1 MERNEITNLLKAWS
15 AGDKQAFDR
24 LLPLVDPELKKIA
37 QAYMRNERPGHILQT
52 TALINEALMKLIRED
67 IGYENRKHFYGFV
80 ARRMRQV
87 LVDYARN
94 QSPARGREVDM
105 AEAQMQSAE
114 KSEEL
119 ILLDQA
125 LSKLASID
133 ERKAT
138 IVECR
143 YFIGL
148 SREEVAELLDVSQTT
163 VDRDWRFALGWL
175 KHEMTQDSKNS

>member
-1 MERNEITNLLKAWS
+1 MNEITDLLKAWS
-15 AGDKQAFDR
+15 AGDKQALDQ

-37 QAYMRNERPGHILQT
+37 QAYMRKERPGHILQT
-52 TALINEALMKLIRED
+52 TALVNEALMKLIREKNID
-67 IGYENRKHFYGFV
+67 YENRKHFYGFV

-87 LVDYARN
+87 LVDSARS
-94 QSPARGREVDM
+94 QAGARGREVDM
-105 AEAQMQSAE
+105 AEAERHASE

-119 ILLDQA
+119 ILLDRA

-143 YFIGL
+143 HFIGL
-148 SREEVAELLDVSQTT
+148 SRKEVAELLDLSPST
-163 VDRDWRFALGWL
+163 VDREWNFSRDWL
-175 KHEMTQDSKNS
+175 KREMTGSSSAD